1 MFKNKHQKQ
10 KYQLPPIAQQN
21 DRYHT
26 ATPKKRSKSESDDIE
41 KSFLS
46 LSTEI
51 REKLR
56 NSNMEK
62 AKKDEKD
69 VEDKFVEFIAAELKQ
84 LTETERQ
91 EKKRKIIDIL
101 WS

>member
-1 MFKNKHQKQ
+1 M
-10 KYQLPPIAQQN
+10 
-21 DRYHT
+21 
-26 ATPKKRSKSESDDIE
+26 
-41 KSFLS
+41 
-46 LSTEI
+46 
-51 REKLR
+51 
-56 NSNMEK
+56 